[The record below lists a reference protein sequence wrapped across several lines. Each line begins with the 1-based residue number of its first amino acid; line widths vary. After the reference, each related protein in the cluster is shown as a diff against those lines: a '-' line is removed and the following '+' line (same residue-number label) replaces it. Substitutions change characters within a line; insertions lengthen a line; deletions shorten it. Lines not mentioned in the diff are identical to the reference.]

1 MNDKA
6 RKTKKT
12 TKKATKTVKKETP
25 KLIVYENCENGD
37 VYVCTP
43 ETEKHMLKEW
53 IHSNYHPEDVENVF
67 EITQPIEGV
76 VRIYSE
82 QLRIEE

>member
-25 KLIVYENCENGD
+25 KLIVYENCVNGD

-53 IHSNYHPEDVENVF
+53 IYPNVKPEDIWSTF
-67 EITQPIEGV
+67 HITYPTEGV
-76 VRIYSE
+76 VRIHSE
-82 QLRIEE
+82 QLSIVE